1 MKLKLQRIFKGKNY
15 TIGSLFIDGEFFCN
29 TLEDAVRD
37 KKIKHETAIPA
48 GTYEVKLT
56 LSARFG
62 KILPILLNVPNFDG
76 IRIHAGNTI
85 SDTSGCIL
93 VGENKIKGRVIN
105 SQLTMSKLM
114 DKLKGVTNIKIEI
127 L

>member
-105 SQLTMSKLM
+105 SQLTMQKLM
-114 DKLKGVTNIKIEI
+114 EKLKGVTNIQIEI

>member
-1 MKLKLQRIFKGKNY
+1 MKLKLQRIFKGNNY

-62 KILPILLNVPNFDG
+62 KILPILLNVPNFEG

-105 SQLTMSKLM
+105 SQLTMAKLM
-114 DKLKGVTNIKIEI
+114 DKLKGVTNIQIEI

>member
-1 MKLKLQRIFKGKNY
+1 MKLKLQRIFKGNNY
-15 TIGSLFIDGEFFCN
+15 TIGNLYIDNVFFSN

-62 KILPILLNVPNFDG
+62 KILPILLNVPNFEG
-76 IRIHAGNTI
+76 IRIHAGNSI

-105 SQLTMSKLM
+105 SQLTMQKLM
-114 DKLKGVTNIKIEI
+114 DKLKGVTNIQIEVI
-127 L
+127 

>member
-1 MKLKLQRIFKGKNY
+1 MKLKLQRIFKGNNY
-15 TIGSLFIDGEFFCN
+15 TIGSLFIDGEFFSN

-37 KKIKHETAIPA
+37 RKIKHETAIPA

-62 KILPILLNVPNFDG
+62 KILPILLNVPNFEG

-105 SQLTMSKLM
+105 SQLTMAKLM
-114 DKLKGVTNIKIEI
+114 DKLKGVTNIQIEI

>member
-1 MKLKLQRIFKGKNY
+1 MKLKLQRIFKGNNY

-62 KILPILLNVPNFDG
+62 KILPILLNVPNFEG

-105 SQLTMSKLM
+105 SQLTMQKLM
-114 DKLKGVTNIKIEI
+114 DKLKGVTNIQIEVI
-127 L
+127 

>member
-15 TIGSLFIDGEFFCN
+15 TIGSLFIDGEFFSN

-62 KILPILLNVPNFDG
+62 KILPILLNVPNFEG

-105 SQLTMSKLM
+105 SQLTMTKLM
-114 DKLKGVTNIKIEI
+114 DKLKGVTNIQIEI
-127 L
+127 K